1 VIERPVAAA
10 LPPHH
15 TGPFDRILVAQARRL
30 DAVLVSR
37 NRAFGADDVKVLT
50 A

>member
-1 VIERPVAAA
+1 VAHLRSPA
-10 LPPHH
+10 
-15 TGPFDRILVAQARRL
+15 GEAQARRL

-37 NRAFGADDVKVLT
+37 DIVFDGYDVERLL